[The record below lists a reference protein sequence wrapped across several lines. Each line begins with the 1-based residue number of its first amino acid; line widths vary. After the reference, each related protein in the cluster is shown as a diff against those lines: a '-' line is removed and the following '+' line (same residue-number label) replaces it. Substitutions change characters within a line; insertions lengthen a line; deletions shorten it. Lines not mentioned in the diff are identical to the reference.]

1 MSRRLQGL
9 PASPG
14 VAVGPAWWFR
24 RAVAA
29 SLRVRAEDAP
39 AERARLATARAQA
52 VAELQALL
60 EAQRDRL
67 PPEERAIF
75 EAQALMLE
83 DPELLARVEEGLAGG
98 LSAEAAWSQAVEA
111 FAAQLAALP
120 DPYFQARA
128 ADVRDIGNRVLRHL
142 VGAPAEA
149 GMPDHPVVV
158 VADELLPSET
168 VTLDPGRVLAFVMAG
183 GGPTAHAAILAR
195 RLGVPAVVAVG
206 PALHQVAE
214 GTLLVVDGEA
224 GWVEVDPAPEVVHAA
239 QARRDLWL
247 QHRQQAV
254 REALGPA
261 YTRDG
266 LRIEVAANV
275 GSLADAQQAAQAG
288 ADGVGLLRTEFLYL
302 GRTAAPTEEE
312 EAAAYRALLEAM
324 GGRPVV
330 VRTLDVGGDKPL
342 PYLPMPQ
349 EANPFLGVR
358 GVRLSRQHPELLRQQ
373 LRALLRA
380 GVGFPLRIMFPMV
393 STVEEIRWLRAV
405 FEEVRRALEARGDPL
420 PQDLQIGMMVE
431 VPSAAL
437 LAEHFLPWVDF
448 FSVGTND
455 LAQYTLAADRTHPV
469 VAGMADG
476 LHPAVLRLIR
486 MVTEA
491 AVPAGRWVGVCGE
504 LAGDPLAVPVL
515 IGLGV
520 RELSVNPVRIPEV
533 KAAVRR
539 WSLAEAEALARE
551 ALRQESAEGVRR
563 LVQAAL
569 ERAAPGQG
577 QTR

>member
-24 RAVAA
+24 RAVATPR
-29 SLRVRAEDAP
+29 RVRVEDAP
-39 AERARLATARAQA
+39 AERARLAAARAQA
-52 VAELQALL
+52 VAELQTLL

-83 DPELLARVEEGLAGG
+83 DPELLARVEEGLASG

-142 VGAPAEA
+142 IGAPAEA
-149 GMPDHPVVV
+149 RMPDHPVVV

-214 GTLLVVDGEA
+214 GALLVVDGEA
-224 GWVEVDPAPEVVHAA
+224 GWVEVDPAPEVVRVA
-239 QARRDLWL
+239 QTRRDLWL
-247 QHRQQAV
+247 QHRQQAA

-312 EAAAYRALLEAM
+312 EVTAYRALLEAM

-342 PYLPMPQ
+342 PYLPMLP

-380 GVGFPLRIMFPMV
+380 GAGFPLRIMFPMV

-455 LAQYTLAADRTHPV
+455 LAQYTLAADRTHPA
-469 VAGMADG
+469 VARMADG

-504 LAGDPLAVPVL
+504 LAGDPFAVPVL

-551 ALRQESAEGVRR
+551 ALRQESAEAVRR

-569 ERAAPGQG
+569 EEAATGQG

>member
-1 MSRRLQGL
+1 
-9 PASPG
+9 
-14 VAVGPAWWFR
+14 
-24 RAVAA
+24 
-29 SLRVRAEDAP
+29 
-39 AERARLATARAQA
+39 ARLAAARAQA
-52 VAELQALL
+52 VAELQTLL

-83 DPELLARVEEGLAGG
+83 DPELLARVEEGLASG

-142 VGAPAEA
+142 IGAPAEA
-149 GMPDHPVVV
+149 RMPDHPVVV

-168 VTLDPGRVLAFVMAG
+168 VTLDPGRVLAFVTAG

-214 GTLLVVDGEA
+214 GALLVVDGEA
-224 GWVEVDPAPEVVHAA
+224 GWVEVDPAPEVVRVA
-239 QARRDLWL
+239 QTRRDLWL
-247 QHRQQAV
+247 QRRQQAA

-275 GSLADAQQAAQAG
+275 GSLADVQQAAQAG

-312 EAAAYRALLEAM
+312 EVTAYRALLEAM

-342 PYLPMPQ
+342 PYLPMLP

-373 LRALLRA
+373 LRVLLRA
-380 GVGFPLRIMFPMV
+380 GAGFPLRIMFPMV

-455 LAQYTLAADRTHPV
+455 LAQYTLAADRTHPA
-469 VAGMADG
+469 VARMADG

-486 MVTEA
+486 MVAEA

-504 LAGDPLAVPVL
+504 LAGDPFAVPVL

-551 ALRQESAEGVRR
+551 ALRQESAEAVRR

-569 ERAAPGQG
+569 EEAATGQG